1 MILGLL
7 VEELVKIQ
15 LGETRLGHNVHFF
28 FFSVSVC
35 YLTDGTY
42 EVTERSFTITQLTV
56 VQIKHRFGS

>member
-15 LGETRLGHNVHFF
+15 LGDTRLGHYVHF

-42 EVTERSFTITQLTV
+42 EVT
-56 VQIKHRFGS
+56 